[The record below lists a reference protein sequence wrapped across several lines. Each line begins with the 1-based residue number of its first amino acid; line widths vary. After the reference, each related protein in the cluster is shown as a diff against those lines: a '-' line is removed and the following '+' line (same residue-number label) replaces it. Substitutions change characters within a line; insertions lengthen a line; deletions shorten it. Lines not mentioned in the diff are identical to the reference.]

1 MTKVLVTGAAG
12 YIGVH
17 VVDALSSMGAEVV
30 AVHRGR
36 RPFDRQVRQIV
47 CDFAELDPDR
57 LAEGGA
63 PDVIL
68 HLAWK
73 NGFNHNATSHIDD
86 LPDHAR
92 FVRHA
97 MEAGTRRFVG
107 LGTMHEVGYWEGMID
122 ETTPNAPRSMY
133 GVAKN
138 ALREVARLEVEKAG
152 GVFQWLRAYYILGDD
167 ERNQSLFTKILGWEA
182 EGKATF
188 PFNSGLNKYDFIDV
202 RDLAR
207 QIALVSLQTKVA
219 GVIDCCSGVPMALRD
234 RVEAFIADNGL
245 AIRPEYGA
253 FPDRPYDS
261 PAVWGSIAKI
271 NRILADAPGAG
282 A

>member
-1 MTKVLVTGAAG
+1 
-12 YIGVH
+12 
-17 VVDALSSMGAEVV
+17 
-30 AVHRGR
+30 
-36 RPFDRQVRQIV
+36 
-47 CDFAELDPDR
+47 
-57 LAEGGA
+57 
-63 PDVIL
+63 
-68 HLAWK
+68 
-73 NGFNHNATSHIDD
+73 
-86 LPDHAR
+86 
-92 FVRHA
+92 
-97 MEAGTRRFVG
+97 
-107 LGTMHEVGYWEGMID
+107 
-122 ETTPNAPRSMY
+122 MY